1 MVLFFDGKF
10 DEAVAQLRKVVDLDP
25 KNSVGHWGLGLAL
38 EQKGKYADAAVEF
51 QKAIEADGE
60 PDPNFMASLGHVL
73 AVEGKRD
80 AARRL
85 LAQLGEESKKSYVSS
100 YHAAVIHAGLNEKDE
115 AFALLNRAAEE
126 RSTLLVD
133 RGKTPGWRR
142 CDRTRDSR
150 RFSIGWGSR
159 GEVRRRLRGGY
170 FSRRTTLTFPLL
182 PPPQ

>member
-1 MVLFFDGKF
+1 M
-10 DEAVAQLRKVVDLDP
+10 
-25 KNSVGHWGLGLAL
+25 
-38 EQKGKYADAAVEF
+38 
-51 QKAIEADGE
+51 
-60 PDPNFMASLGHVL
+60 
-73 AVEGKRD
+73 EGKRD
-80 AARRL
+80 AAKRL
-85 LAQLGEESKKSYVSS
+85 SRQLGEESKKSYVSS

-126 RSTLLVD
+126 RSTLLVYLRKD
-133 RGKTPGWRR
+133 PRLASLRSDPRF
-142 CDRTRDSR
+142 R